1 VFPPFIGAGESAQK
15 ARTLTGRGIPK
26 SRETNAQHFQ
36 RKRRAYS
43 IKIAVQAKAWSSH
56 VGFWPNADAE
66 TCLTIRPLSGVK
78 RMCSGHARTQSGREQ
93 GRAAVC

>member
-1 VFPPFIGAGESAQK
+1 MLFMGASIAAIRLQ
-15 ARTLTGRGIPK
+15 RLTDPYV
-26 SRETNAQHFQ
+26 SLTD
-36 RKRRAYS
+36 
-43 IKIAVQAKAWSSH
+43 